1 MPIALETASHGLLW
15 PLLTSARTLEYR
27 SPDLPRHLRRRAR
40 RPPRVRTMAFLPH
53 PPDLLVPPFGQ
64 RASSCTADLPGDT
77 SLIRFLFVG
86 SEFRIRLPSGHTS
99 RWNPCPLLTVLLT
112 YGSGLSPVVIAHAG
126 HTVPPRCARGRATPG
141 SASLRSQPRTA
152 ETGAARHPTCP
163 SRLKSKALRARDVQ
177 GAEGRRAQRDRSDS
191 GARSSPEQPGR
202 RGAPTRPKDSCF
214 TYLTLLSGRVGTH
227 RLSTPA
233 GYDLRNRLQHV
244 LLAVR
249 YG

>member
-126 HTVPPRCARGRATPG
+126 HTVPARRAAEAAGRRAATG
-141 SASLRSQPRTA
+141 SASLRSR
-152 ETGAARHPTCP
+152 EDAR
-163 SRLKSKALRARDVQ
+163 LALRATLRIANACESDISRKELSGPDSRRENSAHVC
-177 GAEGRRAQRDRSDS
+177 GIRYIASAEANLCCFFSPQSVRSDYHCLPVKDPLISSEMSLLQQSFRRACWAHFR
-191 GARSSPEQPGR
+191 
-202 RGAPTRPKDSCF
+202 K
-214 TYLTLLSGRVGTH
+214 
-227 RLSTPA
+227 
-233 GYDLRNRLQHV
+233 
-244 LLAVR
+244 
-249 YG
+249 